1 MAHFLIEKV
10 SKIAFFLL
18 KKCHKQSILIL
29 FKAIERSNNV
39 IKRKAEEKIREWI
52 NCSKKA
58 LLVSGAR
65 QVGKTYSIR
74 RCLTEA
80 NCDFLEINLVEQPE
94 LIPLFERSMS
104 VDDLKVN
111 LSAATGYSFVNKKS
125 ILFIDEVQEVSDIV
139 TRIKFWV
146 DEGSFRY
153 ILSGSLLGIELKSL
167 RSAPVGYLEEIKM
180 YPLDFEEFL
189 NASSVNEDVLKHLR
203 QCFEEKKSVGE
214 LIHDKIMKHFRRYL
228 VVGGMPDAVREYVQ
242 SGDISRV
249 TTIQQNIKELYK
261 LDFTKY
267 EGEDKKLMIRA
278 VYDAMPS
285 QLLKQNRRFNYTD
298 IQKGLRFEKL
308 ESSFL
313 WLASAGV
320 VIVTYNATEPR
331 IALSQNRKSSLL
343 KLYSSDV
350 GLLTSSYGNAL
361 RAKILAEDDK
371 VNLGGIYENAVAQ
384 ELNAHGFMTWFYN
397 SHKQGELDFV
407 IEEDNEIVPIEVKS
421 GKDYYVHSAISK
433 VAANPEYEINKAY
446 VFTNYDLKTDGKM
459 IYLPVYM
466 SMFIREDT
474 PLPVLDPII

>member
-1 MAHFLIEKV
+1 MIE
-10 SKIAFFLL
+10 
-18 KKCHKQSILIL
+18 
-29 FKAIERSNNV
+29 
-39 IKRKAEEKIREWI
+39 RKAEKRIREWI
-52 NCSKKA
+52 KGSEKA

-74 RCLTEA
+74 RCLKDAEC
-80 NCDFLEINLVEQPE
+80 NYLEINLVEQPE
-94 LIPLFERSMS
+94 LIPVFEQSMS

-111 LSAATGYSFVNKKS
+111 LSAATGYSFVNNET

-189 NASSVNEDVLKHLR
+189 TASSVNEDVLEYLR
-203 QCFEEKKSVGE
+203 RCFEERKPVGE
-214 LIHDKIMKHFRRYL
+214 LVHDKIMKHFRRYL
-228 VVGGMPDAVREYVQ
+228 VVGGMPDAVREYVE

-249 TTIQQNIKELYK
+249 TAIQRNIKELYK

-267 EGEDKKLMIRA
+267 EAEDKRLMIISI
-278 VYDAMPS
+278 YDTMPS
-285 QLLKQNRRFNYTD
+285 QLLKQNRRFNYAD
-298 IQKGLRFEKL
+298 IQKGLRFERL

-320 VIVTYNATEPR
+320 VIATYNTTEPR
-331 IALSQNRKSSLL
+331 IALSQNQKSSLL

-361 RAKILAEDDK
+361 RSKILMGDEK
-371 VNLGGIYENAVAQ
+371 VNLGGVYENAVAQ
-384 ELNAHGFMTWFYN
+384 ELNTRGLKTWFYN
-397 SHKQGELDFV
+397 SHKHGELDFV
-407 IEEDNEIVPIEVKS
+407 IEEDNEVVPIEVKS

-446 VFTNYDLKTDGKM
+446 VFTNYDVKTDGKM
-459 IYLPVYM
+459 IYLPIYM
-466 SMFIREDT
+466 SMFVRNDT
-474 PLPVLDPII
+474 PLPVLDPIF

>member
-1 MAHFLIEKV
+1 M
-10 SKIAFFLL
+10 
-18 KKCHKQSILIL
+18 
-29 FKAIERSNNV
+29 IERKV
-39 IKRKAEEKIREWI
+39 EKRIREWI
-52 NCSKKA
+52 KGSEKA

-74 RCLTEA
+74 RCLKNA
-80 NCDFLEINLVEQPE
+80 DCNYLEINLVEQPE
-94 LIPLFERSMS
+94 LIPVFEQSMS

-111 LSAATGYSFVNKKS
+111 LSAATGYSFVNNET

-189 NASSVNEDVLKHLR
+189 TASSVNKDVLEYLR
-203 QCFEEKKSVGE
+203 RCFEDRSPVGE
-214 LIHDKIMKHFRRYL
+214 LVHDKTMKHFRRYL
-228 VVGGMPDAVREYVQ
+228 VVGGMPDAVREYVE

-249 TTIQQNIKELYK
+249 TAIQHNIKELYK

-267 EGEDKKLMIRA
+267 EAEDKRLMIISI
-278 VYDAMPS
+278 YDTMPS
-285 QLLKQNRRFNYTD
+285 QLLKQNRRFNYAD
-298 IQKGLRFEKL
+298 IQKGLRFERL

-320 VIVTYNATEPR
+320 VITTYNTTEPR
-331 IALSQNRKSSLL
+331 IALSQNQKSSLL

-361 RAKILAEDDK
+361 RSKILMGDEK
-371 VNLGGIYENAVAQ
+371 VNLGGVYENAVAQ
-384 ELNAHGFMTWFYN
+384 ELNTRGLKTWFYN
-397 SHKQGELDFV
+397 SHKHGELDFV
-407 IEEDNEIVPIEVKS
+407 IEEDNEVVPIEVKS

-433 VAANPEYEINKAY
+433 VVANPEYEINKAY
-446 VFTNYDLKTDGKM
+446 VFTNYDVKTEGKM
-459 IYLPVYM
+459 IYLPIYM
-466 SMFIREDT
+466 SMFVRNDT
-474 PLPVLDPII
+474 PLPVLDPIV